1 MAFIDIKLATE
12 PSFVF
17 HHIPKT
23 AGTSFMAVV
32 HNWFHVF
39 SDYEGLYKSRHEFRM
54 HPVDLDLLS
63 ASSVLAGHWNTA
75 ISTIDL
81 RYPALKGNPR
91 FQFFSFL
98 RDPLE
103 MNISMFNYRWKMDP
117 ADCRKHKRY
126 DNLSNYLAS
135 TNNVVSKLMGCDP
148 VNFKKVLER
157 YYFIGITERMED
169 SIVLYKKK
177 TLDMLRI
184 FPDSSM
190 AKRQICI
197 IENKPDIQQQRL
209 NVVSRQQDKDI
220 IPEDELKDF
229 KRRNALDYIL
239 YESAIKKLEESLS
252 EAVFP

>member
-1 MAFIDIKLATE
+1 MAFIDVKLATE

-23 AGTSFMAVV
+23 AGTSFMAVL

-75 ISTIDL
+75 VSTIDL
-81 RYPALKGNPR
+81 RYPSLKANPR
-91 FQFFSFL
+91 FHFFSFL

-117 ADCRKHKRY
+117 KDCDRHKEY
-126 DNLSNYLAS
+126 NNLSSYLAS
-135 TNNVVSKLMGCDP
+135 VNNVVSKLMGCDS
-148 VNFKKVLER
+148 VNYKKVLER

-169 SIVLYKKK
+169 SIMLYKKK
-177 TLDMLRI
+177 TLDMLRN
-184 FPDSSM
+184 FPDSLM

-229 KRRNALDYIL
+229 KRRNALDYMI
-239 YESAIKKLEESLS
+239 YTAATMKLDQDL
-252 EAVFP
+252 AKF